1 MRLAPGCCRDF
12 KPQGTVAAGSCGLEE
27 TPIPPACW
35 DLLLASLLFTCFS
48 MHPCTHA
55 CTQHHVLTHAHTDST
70 VLGQVM
76 PGPTALPQTSMVAC
90 FLCSSLIL

>member
-12 KPQGTVAAGSCGLEE
+12 KTTRYSGCWQLWPGGDTHSSCLLG
-27 TPIPPACW
+27 
-35 DLLLASLLFTCFS
+35 LLLASLLFTCFS

-76 PGPTALPQTSMVAC
+76 PGLLPCPRSLWLHAFYVAH
-90 FLCSSLIL
+90 